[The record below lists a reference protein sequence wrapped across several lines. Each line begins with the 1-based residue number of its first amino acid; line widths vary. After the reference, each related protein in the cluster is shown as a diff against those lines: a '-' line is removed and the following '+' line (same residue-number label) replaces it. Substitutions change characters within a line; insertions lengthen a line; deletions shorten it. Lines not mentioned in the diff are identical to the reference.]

1 MLKLGGMWEDNPGM
15 EIHPAGE
22 WEEAPSQPIPDG
34 LLDTYGG
41 RMRVEW
47 DPSAKVTAFGPLSY
61 FIHFLKTSGLW
72 EEWVRLCPL
81 QFTSNNAPSKE
92 KILGTILLS
101 ILAGHKRYAHMTSVR
116 ADKVLPELLGMD
128 GIASEDSV
136 RRAFLKGE
144 EADYTLW
151 MDESMNTTF
160 EPLLSEEWV
169 LDIDGTV
176 KTLYGK
182 QEEARVGYN
191 PTKPG
196 RPSHVYHAYF
206 IAKLR
211 MVLNV
216 DVHPGNE
223 MASEFAHP
231 GLFGWLDA
239 RPREQWPTLLRGD
252 VAWGTEKT
260 MCQAE
265 ERGLPFLFKLRQTE
279 GVLRHLAELSKRRD
293 WEFAG
298 GGWRGVE
305 SELQLQGW
313 TKKRRVVILRRSLA
327 RETVAVESESETGQP
342 VLTGMV
348 VIRKDRPIFEYAV
361 LVTSLPEG
369 EVLTIAQ
376 MYRDRADSENVF
388 DELKNQ
394 WAWTGF
400 TTHDLRR
407 SQLMARIVALV
418 FNWWSLYVRLAVPGR
433 HTEAITSRPA
443 LVYGIAKQTKH
454 GNQTKVTI
462 TSCHGKAEVIAAVL
476 SKVNRFLTRFA
487 ASAEQLSRAER
498 WARLLRVIFRE
509 FYPSGPVAALPAPV

>member
-1 MLKLGGMWEDNPGM
+1 MSDGKGGIELHPLGEYEGML
-15 EIHPAGE
+15 
-22 WEEAPSQPIPDG
+22 SQPVLEG

-41 RMRVEW
+41 RIRVEW

-72 EEWVRLCPL
+72 EEWVKLCPL
-81 QFTSNNAPSKE
+81 QFASNNAPSKE

-101 ILAGHKRYAHMTSVR
+101 ILAGHKRYAHITTVR
-116 ADKVLPELLGMD
+116 SDKVLPDLLGMD

-136 RRAFLKGE
+136 RRVFLHGAE
-144 EADYTLW
+144 DDLTLW
-151 MDESMNTTF
+151 MDRSMNTTF
-160 EPLLSEEWV
+160 EPLLSEPWV

-196 RPSHVYHAYF
+196 RPSHVYHAYL
-206 IAKLR
+206 ISALR

-216 DVHPGNE
+216 DVHPGNQT
-223 MASEFAHP
+223 ASEFAHP
-231 GLFGWLDA
+231 GLWGWLDA
-239 RPREQWPTLLRGD
+239 RPREHWPTLLRAD

-260 MCQAE
+260 MAE
-265 ERGLPFLFKLRQTE
+265 AETRDLPFLFKLRQTE
-279 GVLRHLAELSKRRD
+279 GVVRHLAEIANQQD

-313 TKKRRVVILRRSLA
+313 TRKRRVVILRRPLL
-327 RETVAVESESETGQP
+327 REGMEVDVESAPGQP
-342 VLTGMV
+342 LLTGMV
-348 VIRKDRPIFEYAV
+348 VINKAQPVYEYAV
-361 LVTSLPEG
+361 LVTSMPNES
-369 EVLTIAQ
+369 VLALAQ
-376 MYRDRADSENVF
+376 LYRDRADAENVF

-407 SQLMARIVALV
+407 SQLMARIVGLI
-418 FNWWSLYVRLAVPGR
+418 FNWWSLYVRLALPGR
-433 HTEAITSRPA
+433 HSEAVTSRPA
-443 LVYGIAKQTKH
+443 LVYGIAKQTRH
-454 GNQTKVTI
+454 GNQSRVTI
-462 TSCHGKAEVIAAVL
+462 TSCHGKAEEIQTML
-476 SKVNRFLTRFA
+476 TKVNRFLTRFA
-487 ASAEQLSRAER
+487 ASAEQLTRMDR

-509 FYPSGPVAALPAPV
+509 FFAGHNQSALPQPG

>member
-1 MLKLGGMWEDNPGM
+1 MLKLGGMWGNDPELGL
-15 EIHPAGE
+15 HPAGE
-22 WEEAPSQPIPDG
+22 GDDSVNQAVLDG
-34 LLDTYGG
+34 VLDTYGG
-41 RMRVEW
+41 RIRVEW

-72 EEWVRLCPL
+72 EEWVNLCPL

-101 ILAGHKRYAHMTSVR
+101 ILAGHKRYAHITTVR
-116 ADKVLPELLGMD
+116 SDTVLPELLGMD

-144 EADYTLW
+144 ESGYTLW
-151 MDESMNTTF
+151 LDRSMNTTF
-160 EPLLSEEWV
+160 EPLLSEKWV

-176 KTLYGK
+176 KTLYGR
-182 QEEARVGYN
+182 QEEAKVGYN

-196 RPSHVYHAYF
+196 RPSHVYYAYL
-206 IAKLR
+206 ISALR

-216 DVHPGNE
+216 DVHPGNQ

-231 GLFGWLDA
+231 GLFAWLDA
-239 RPREQWPTLLRGD
+239 RPREQWPALLRGD
-252 VAWGTEKT
+252 SAWGTEKT
-260 MCQAE
+260 MLQAE
-265 ERGLPFLFKLRQTE
+265 ARQLPFLFKLRQTE
-279 GVLRHLAELSKRRD
+279 GVLRHLAELSRGRE

-313 TKKRRVVILRRSLA
+313 TKKRRVVVLRRPLA
-327 RETVAVESESETGQP
+327 DGTVAMESGSENGQP

-348 VIRKDRPIFEYAV
+348 VINKDRPVYEYAV

-376 MYRDRADSENVF
+376 MYRDRADAENVF

-433 HTEAITSRPA
+433 HTEAISSRPA
-443 LVYGIAKQTKH
+443 LVYGIAKKTSH
-454 GNQTKVTI
+454 GNQAKVTI
-462 TSCHGKAEVIAAVL
+462 TSYHGKAEAIEAVL
-476 SKVNRFLTRFA
+476 TRVGSFLTRFA
-487 ASAEQLSRAER
+487 ARAEQLSRPQR
-498 WARLLRVIFRE
+498 WAALLRVIFRE
-509 FYPSGPVAALPAPV
+509 FYSDPAPRGLLATS

>member
-1 MLKLGGMWEDNPGM
+1 MHEEKPKGIAYRLG
-15 EIHPAGE
+15 
-22 WEEAPSQPIPDG
+22 EAAKTWDDLISDD
-34 LLDTYGG
+34 LLDTFGG
-41 RMRVEW
+41 RIRMEW

-101 ILAGHKRYAHMTSVR
+101 ILAGHKRYAHITTVR
-116 ADKVLPELLGMD
+116 ADAVLPELLGMD

-136 RRAFLKGE
+136 RRAFQRGE
-144 EADYTLW
+144 EDELTLW
-151 MDESMNTTF
+151 MDRSMNTTF
-160 EPLLSEEWV
+160 EPLLTEKWI
-169 LDIDGTV
+169 LDVDGTV

-196 RPSHVYHAYF
+196 RPSHVYHAYVM
-206 IAKLR
+206 ARLR

-216 DVHPGNE
+216 DVHPGNQ

-231 GLFGWLDA
+231 GLWGWLDA
-239 RPREQWPTLLRGD
+239 RPRTQWPTLLRGD
-252 VAWGTEKT
+252 TAWGTDKT
-260 MCQAE
+260 MLAAE
-265 ERGLPFLFKLRQTE
+265 ERKLPFLFKLRQTE
-279 GVLRHLAELSKRRD
+279 GVVRHLAALARGQE
-293 WEFAG
+293 WAFAG

-313 TKKRRVVILRRSLA
+313 TKKRRVVILRRPLSDG
-327 RETVAVESESETGQP
+327 TPVAMETGTGQA

-348 VIRKDRPIFEYAV
+348 VIPKDRPLYDYAV
-361 LVTSLPEG
+361 LVTSLQEHD
-369 EVLTIAQ
+369 VYTIAQ
-376 MYRDRADSENVF
+376 LYRDRADAENVF

-400 TTHDLRR
+400 TTKDLRR

-418 FNWWSLYVRLAVPGR
+418 FNWWSLYVRLAIPKR
-433 HTEAITSRPA
+433 HTEAVTSRPA
-443 LVYGIAKQTKH
+443 LVYGIAKQTRH

-462 TSCHGKAEVIAAVL
+462 TSCHGKADVIEQAL
-476 SKVNRFLTRFA
+476 GKVSRFLTRFA
-487 ASAEQLSRAER
+487 ASAEQLSRERR
-498 WARLLRVIFRE
+498 WAALLRVIFRE
-509 FYPSGPVAALPAPV
+509 FYPADGEMPLLAPG